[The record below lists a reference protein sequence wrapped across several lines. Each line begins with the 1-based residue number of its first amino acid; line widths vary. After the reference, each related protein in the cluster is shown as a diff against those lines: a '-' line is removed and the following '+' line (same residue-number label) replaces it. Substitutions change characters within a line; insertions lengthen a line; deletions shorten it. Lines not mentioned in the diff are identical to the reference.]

1 MPAINTSPVPGLPES
16 CYYVHS
22 FITPAEEEHILDQIK
37 RLPDS
42 RWTVLSHRRLLS
54 LPSSL
59 VGPAHDTLIAAAMPG
74 FLDSIARRLQEHGY
88 FEGSSHQGPNHVLIN
103 EYNVGEGIMPHVDGP
118 AYNPITATV
127 SLGSHTVL
135 EIYKKNE
142 HGEREAVPTWRIL
155 QEPCSLL
162 VTTGD
167 MYVNTLHG
175 ISELTCDKDL
185 DSEHIINW
193 EYLGNRVPF
202 ESGEAQRD
210 TRVSLTLRD
219 VTKVAKLGGA
229 LKFMR
234 RP

>member
-1 MPAINTSPVPGLPES
+1 MPAIHARPIPGLPES
-16 CYYVHS
+16 CYYVNG
-22 FITPAEEEHILDQIK
+22 FITPAEEHQILDQIR
-37 RLPDS
+37 RLPES

-59 VGPAHDTLIAAAMPG
+59 VGPAHDTLIAAAMPS
-74 FLDSIARRLQEHGY
+74 FLDSVVRRLREEGY
-88 FEGSSHQGPNHVLIN
+88 FEDSTHKGPNHVLIN
-103 EYNVGEGIMPHVDGP
+103 EYKPGEGIMPHVDGP

-142 HGEREAVPTWRIL
+142 YGEREAVPAWRVL
-155 QEPCSLL
+155 QEPRSLL

-175 ISELTCDKDL
+175 ISELTIDKDL
-185 DSEHIINW
+185 NGERIINW
-193 EYLGNRVPF
+193 EYLGDQTPF
-202 ESGEAQRD
+202 QSGKAQRD
-210 TRVSLTLRD
+210 TRMSLTLRD

-229 LKFMR
+229 LKFMKR
-234 RP
+234 T